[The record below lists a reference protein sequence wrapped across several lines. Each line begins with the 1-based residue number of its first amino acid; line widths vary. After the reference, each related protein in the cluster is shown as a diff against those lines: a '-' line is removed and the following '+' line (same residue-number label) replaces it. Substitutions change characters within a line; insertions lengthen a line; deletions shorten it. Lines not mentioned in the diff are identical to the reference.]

1 MGIPVSMKEKPQVTV
16 LMSSYNSEKYLR
28 EAIDSILGQTFKDFE
43 FLIIND
49 CSTDGS
55 ADIIR
60 SYTDPRIRLI
70 QNEKNIGLT
79 RSLNKGLKLANAQY
93 IARMDADDISLPSR
107 FERQT
112 EFLQSHPEHVAVGC
126 WILKVDPDGD
136 PIQIEHQADSH
147 ENIEK
152 VFLRGRSGLPHPAAM
167 FRREAARAVGD
178 YSREY
183 ECAQDV
189 DLFLRLGERGRL
201 GNVQEVLLKYRQHLD
216 SVCLTKHTI
225 QKKWA
230 YEAVKNAYV
239 RRDMDLSELV
249 TFFPKRRTEVQMY
262 RYWSYLAI
270 KGGFFYTARKH
281 ARFAVSKAPWSLR
294 SWRRLIISLIA
305 ALVSKRDEKNYWTK

>member
-1 MGIPVSMKEKPQVTV
+1 MKEIPKVSV
-16 LMSSYNSEKYLR
+16 LMSVYNGEKYLC
-28 EAIDSILGQTFKDFE
+28 EAIDSILNQNFKDFE
-43 FLIIND
+43 FLIIDD

-93 IARMDADDISLPSR
+93 IARMDADDISLPNR
-107 FERQT
+107 FEKQVR
-112 EFLQSHPEHVAVGC
+112 FLQENPAHVAVGC
-126 WILKVDPDGD
+126 WILWVDRDGD
-136 PIQIEHQADSH
+136 PIRQEYQVPSH
-147 ENIEK
+147 EEIERI
-152 VFLRGRSGLPHPAAM
+152 FLRGRGGLPHPASM
-167 FRREAARAVGD
+167 FRKESALSVGG
-178 YSREY
+178 YRLEY
-183 ECAQDV
+183 EYAEDV
-189 DLFLRLGERGRL
+189 DFFLRLGEQGRFANL
-201 GNVQEVLLKYRQHLD
+201 QEVLLKYRQHLN
-216 SVCLTKHTI
+216 SVCLRKYSL
-225 QKKWA
+225 QM
-230 YEAVKNAYV
+230 KNAKAAV
-239 RRDMDLSELV
+239 RDAYSRRKMESSDLV
-249 TFFPKRRTEVQMY
+249 FRFPPPRTKVQMY

>member
-1 MGIPVSMKEKPQVTV
+1 MKEIPKVSV
-16 LMSSYNSEKYLR
+16 LMSVYNGEKYLC
-28 EAIDSILGQTFKDFE
+28 EAIDSILNQNFKDFE
-43 FLIIND
+43 FLIIDD

-93 IARMDADDISLPSR
+93 IARMDADDISLPNR
-107 FERQT
+107 FEKQVR
-112 EFLQSHPEHVAVGC
+112 FLQENPAHVAVGC
-126 WILKVDPDGD
+126 WILWVDRDGD
-136 PIQIEHQADSH
+136 PIRQEYQVPSH
-147 ENIEK
+147 EEIERI
-152 VFLRGRSGLPHPAAM
+152 FLRGRGGLPHAAAM
-167 FRREAARAVGD
+167 FRREAAGAVGD
-178 YSREY
+178 YGREF

-189 DLFLRLGERGRL
+189 DLFLRLGEHGRL
-201 GNVQEVLLKYRQHLD
+201 ANLQEVLYKVRGHLN

>member
-1 MGIPVSMKEKPQVTV
+1 MKEIAKVSV
-16 LMSSYNSEKYLR
+16 LMSVYNGEKYLC
-28 EAIDSILGQTFKDFE
+28 EAIDSILNQNFKDFE
-43 FLIIND
+43 FLIIDD

-93 IARMDADDISLPSR
+93 IARMDADDISLPNR
-107 FERQT
+107 FEKQVR
-112 EFLQSHPEHVAVGC
+112 FLQENPAHVAVGC
-126 WILKVDPDGD
+126 WILWVDRDGD
-136 PIQIEHQADSH
+136 PIRQEYQVPSH
-147 ENIEK
+147 EEIERI
-152 VFLRGRSGLPHPAAM
+152 FLRGRGGLPHAAAM

-178 YSREY
+178 YGREF

-189 DLFLRLGERGRL
+189 DLFLRLGEHGRL
-201 GNVQEVLLKYRQHLD
+201 ANLQEVLYKVRGHLN

>member
-1 MGIPVSMKEKPQVTV
+1 MESKSNTKVTV
-16 LMSSYNSEKYLR
+16 LMSVYNGAKYLR
-28 EAIDSILGQTFKDFE
+28 EAIDSILNQSFKDFE
-43 FLIIND
+43 YLIIDD

-55 ADIIR
+55 SDIIR

-112 EFLQSHPEHVAVGC
+112 EFLQSPPEHVVVGC
-126 WILKVDPDGD
+126 CILRIDPDGD
-136 PIQIEHQADSH
+136 PIQIDHQADSH

-167 FRREAARAVGD
+167 FRREAAHAVGD
-178 YSREY
+178 YGREY
-183 ECAQDV
+183 ECAQDI

-216 SVCLTKHTI
+216 SVCLTKHLL

-230 YEAVKNAYV
+230 YEAVKSAYV

-249 TFFPKRRTEVQMY
+249 TFFPKRRTEVQIH
-262 RYWSYLAI
+262 RHWSFLAA
-270 KGGFFYTARKH
+270 KAGFCRTARKH
-281 ARFAVSKAPWSLR
+281 AQIAVSKAPWSVL
-294 SWRRLIISLIA
+294 SWRRFLTSWALTVTKPKTADVSL
-305 ALVSKRDEKNYWTK
+305 KG